1 MAYNGR
7 QSTKS
12 IQIREREDVRVVWT
26 RRLSALAITCALA
39 AAPAGAAELVIYH
52 NWASP
57 AELAA
62 LNVLR
67 EAFEA
72 RGHSWVPLAIPHDV
86 DGDID
91 VLELIEAGTSP
102 NVFLQLQP
110 DIYRTLEVSGKVLHL
125 EQQFAESGV
134 LAQLPQVVREAI
146 TIDGAMVK
154 VPTSIHADAM
164 IYYNRAVAED
174 AGIDPE
180 SWTSLED
187 MWGDFDAV
195 RAAGYQPLAMGA
207 QPWQV
212 GYLTH
217 ALVASLGAPGVYAG
231 LYGEIVDPAVLYD
244 ASLLEVFAW
253 LRRFQQEADADATNR
268 DWNMA
273 TNMVISGAAL
283 LQLQGDW
290 MKGEWRAAGKTEA
303 SDFGCR
309 FVPGAAH
316 LPVTVDSWG
325 LLGGVSSDIEAAE
338 RDFAG
343 VVTDAE
349 VQARFAAAKG
359 STPVR
364 LDARGAIDACSKK
377 VLEALDRADF
387 ALPTPHLTASP
398 AWVQAVWGVAN
409 LYWNDP
415 SMTPADGVAAL
426 KAAQTA
432 F

>member
-1 MAYNGR
+1 M
-7 QSTKS
+7 
-12 IQIREREDVRVVWT
+12 VWT
-26 RRLSALAITCALA
+26 KPCGAIALVLMLA
-39 AAPAGAAELVIYH
+39 PVPAGAVELVVYH
-52 NWASP
+52 NWGSP

-67 EAFEA
+67 DDIES
-72 RGHSWVPLAIPHDV
+72 RGYGWMPLAIPHAPN
-86 DGDID
+86 GDTNVIQLIAAGATPNAF
-91 VLELIEAGTSP
+91 LEM
-102 NVFLQLQP
+102 QP
-110 DIYRTLEVSGKVLHL
+110 AIYRALEREGKVLHL
-125 EQQFAESGV
+125 DEQLAQNGA
-134 LAQLPQVVREAI
+134 LAQLPQVVRDAI
-146 TIDGAMVK
+146 TVDGVIVK
-154 VPTSIHADAM
+154 VPTSLHADAM
-164 IYYNRAVAED
+164 LYYNRAVATA
-174 AGIDPE
+174 AGVDPE

-187 MWGDFDAV
+187 MWADFDRV
-195 RAAGYQPLAMGA
+195 RQAGFLPIAIGA

-231 LYGEIVDPAVLYD
+231 LYGETTNPAVLYD

-253 LRRFQQEADADATNR
+253 LRRFQQMADAEAVQR

-273 TNMVISGAAL
+273 TTMVISGAAL

-290 MKGEWRAAGKTEA
+290 MKGEWHAAGKSA
-303 SDFGCR
+303 GDDFGCR

-325 LLGGVSSDIEAAE
+325 LLGGVAPAVEAAE
-338 RDFAG
+338 RDFA
-343 VVTDAE
+343 DAVLDPA

-364 LDARGAIDACSKK
+364 LDARDGLDICSDK
-377 VLEALDRADF
+377 VLAALDRRDF
-387 ALPTPHLTASP
+387 ALPTPNLTASP
-398 AWVQAVWGVAN
+398 AWIGAIWAVAN
-409 LYWNDP
+409 AYWNDP
-415 SMTPADGVAAL
+415 TRTPADAVAAL

>member
-1 MAYNGR
+1 MR
-7 QSTKS
+7 LT
-12 IQIREREDVRVVWT
+12 WT
-26 RRLSALAITCALA
+26 RPLGALAL
-39 AAPAGAAELVIYH
+39 AGALTASTSAADLVVYH

-67 EAFEA
+67 DALEA
-72 RGHSWVPLAIPHDV
+72 RGHRWMPLAIPHDAN
-86 DGDID
+86 GDID
-91 VLELIEAGTSP
+91 VVQLIKRGTTP
-102 NVFLQLQP
+102 NIFLQMQP
-110 DIYRTLEVSGKVLHL
+110 EIYRALERDGKLLHL
-125 EQQFAESGV
+125 DEQFARNGV
-134 LAQLPQVVREAI
+134 LAQLPQVVRDAI
-146 TIDGAMVK
+146 TIDGTIVK
-154 VPTSIHADAM
+154 IPTSIHADAM
-164 IYYNRAVAED
+164 LYYNRAVAAA

-195 RAAGYQPLAMGA
+195 RAAGFQPIAIGA

-231 LYGEIVDPAVLYD
+231 LYGETTVPAVLYD
-244 ASLLEVFAW
+244 ASLLDVFAW
-253 LRRFQQEADADATNR
+253 LRRFQQEADADSIHR

-273 TNMVISGAAL
+273 TGMVINGVAL

-290 MKGEWRAAGKTEA
+290 MKGEWKVAGKNA
-303 SDFGCR
+303 SDDYGCR

-316 LPVTVDSWG
+316 VPVTVDSWG
-325 LLGGVSSDIEAAE
+325 LLGGVSAEIEAAE
-338 RDFAG
+338 RAFADL
-343 VVTDAE
+343 VVDTE
-349 VQARFAAAKG
+349 VQARFADAKG

-364 LDARGAIDACSKK
+364 LDARGTSDACSQKA
-377 VLEALDRADF
+377 LEALDRADF

-398 AWVQAVWGVAN
+398 AWIAAIWTVAN
-409 LYWNDP
+409 DYWNDP
-415 SMTPADGVAAL
+415 SMTPADAIAAL
-426 KAAQTA
+426 KAAQTG

>member
-1 MAYNGR
+1 M
-7 QSTKS
+7 
-12 IQIREREDVRVVWT
+12 VWT
-26 RRLSALAITCALA
+26 RRLGLLAVASIAS
-39 AAPAGAAELVIYH
+39 APASAADLIVYH

-67 EAFEA
+67 DALEAD
-72 RGHSWVPLAIPHDV
+72 GHRWMALAIPHDAN
-86 DGDID
+86 GDID
-91 VLELIEAGTSP
+91 VVQLIKGGTSP
-102 NVFLQLQP
+102 NVFLQMQP
-110 DIYRTLEVSGKVLHL
+110 EVYRVLDSQGQLLHL
-125 EQQFAESGV
+125 DEQFARNGA
-134 LAQLPQVVREAI
+134 LAQLPQVVRDAI
-146 TIDGAMVK
+146 TIDGAIVK
-154 VPTSIHADAM
+154 VPAAIHADAM
-164 IYYNRAVAED
+164 LYYNRAVAAA

-180 SWTSLED
+180 DWTSLED
-187 MWGDFDAV
+187 MWSDFDAV
-195 RAAGYQPLAMGA
+195 RAAGFQPIALGA

-231 LYGEIVDPAVLYD
+231 FYGETTDPAVLYD

-253 LRRFQQEADADATNR
+253 LRRFQQEADAGAVQR

-273 TNMVISGAAL
+273 TSMVISGTAL
-283 LQLQGDW
+283 LQVQGDW
-290 MKGEWRAAGKTEA
+290 MKGEWKAAGKNEA
-303 SDFGCR
+303 DDFGCR

-316 LPVTVDSWG
+316 VPVTVDSWG
-325 LLGGVSSDIEAAE
+325 LLGGVSPEMEAAE
-338 RDFAG
+338 RAFADL
-343 VVTDAE
+343 VVDAE

-364 LDARGAIDACSKK
+364 LDARGDIDACSKK
-377 VLEALDRADF
+377 ALEALDRPDF

-398 AWVQAVWGVAN
+398 AWIAAVWAVAN
-409 LYWNDP
+409 DYWNDP
-415 SMTPADGVAAL
+415 SMTPADAVAAL